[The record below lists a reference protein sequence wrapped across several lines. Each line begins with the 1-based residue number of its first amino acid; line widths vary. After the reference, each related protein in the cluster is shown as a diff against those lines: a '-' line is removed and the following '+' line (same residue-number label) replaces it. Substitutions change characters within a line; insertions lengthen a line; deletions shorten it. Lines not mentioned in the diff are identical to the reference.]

1 MQNTQSTASVRNEN
15 KQPKILVVGSFV
27 VDQVMKTDTFPAEG
41 QSVIGKG
48 FTKAPGGKG
57 ANQAVQMAR
66 LGASVTMVGKLGR
79 DANGK
84 EMLAACSAAGLD
96 VSHVAFDEIAP
107 TGCAVIVLQE
117 IDGAMQNRII
127 VYPGANMTITPED
140 VAFLEEEIANYDLV
154 VLQLEIPMAINELVA
169 KYAHNKG
176 VPVFLNTA
184 PWEPIS
190 DDFLS
195 CLTYVCPNETEAEGL
210 TGIHIPREGRT
221 ADLGAAKCAAEKL
234 IGRGAKNVLITLG
247 AAGAAMF
254 GEVGEQYSPS
264 AKGITAVDPTA
275 AGDSFIGGFCYSVCS
290 GKSIEEAMRFAN
302 HTAALT
308 VSRMG
313 AIPSLP
319 TLKEVE
325 TLLASAADAKNTDEP
340 TAPPQA
346 VEKGIEHTCRAA
358 YDRFL
363 AVASTETKKQI
374 EKIDYASVVAA
385 AKMIRA
391 AEKTGGRI
399 HISGIGKC
407 SYVTGYMASLM
418 SSTGTPTYF
427 LHGTESV
434 HGSCG
439 QLRKNDIVIFIS
451 NSGETQEMKASVL
464 AIRNNGCRVIG
475 VSGSAESWL
484 AKTSDL
490 HLLAKVDEEGGPM
503 NRAPRMSIFAE
514 TFVLQALSVVLQE
527 DFGVTPAQYVKW
539 HPGGKLGNLRPE
551 EK

>member
-1 MQNTQSTASVRNEN
+1 M
-15 KQPKILVVGSFV
+15 
-27 VDQVMKTDTFPAEG
+27 DQVMTTSVFPVEG
-41 QSVIGKG
+41 QTVVGEA

-57 ANQAVQMAR
+57 ANQAVQMER
-66 LGASVTMVGKLGR
+66 LGAKVTMAGKLDT

-84 EMLAACSAAGLD
+84 EMYSACEAAGLD
-96 VSHVAFDEIAP
+96 MRYVTFDKATP

-127 VYPGANMTITPED
+127 VYPGANMTITPQD

-154 VLQLEIPMAINELVA
+154 VLQLEIPLAINELVA

-184 PWEPIS
+184 PWAPIS

-210 TGIHIPREGRT
+210 TGVHIPREGRT

-254 GEVGEQYSPS
+254 GAAGEQYSPS
-264 AKGITAVDPTA
+264 ARGVTAVDPTA
-275 AGDSFIGGFCYSVCS
+275 AGDSFIGGFCYSLCS
-290 GKSIEEAMRFAN
+290 GKSVEEAMRFAN
-302 HTAALT
+302 HTAAIT

-319 TLKEVE
+319 TRTEVE
-325 TLLASAADAKNTDEP
+325 ALLAASADVKETEQP
-340 TAPPQA
+340 TGAEA
-346 VEKGIEHTCRAA
+346 EKQTGMEYACRAA
-358 YDRFL
+358 YDHFL
-363 AVASTETKKQI
+363 EVATAETKKQI
-374 EKIDYASVVAA
+374 EKMDYAPIVDA

-391 AEKTGGRI
+391 AEKAGGRI

-407 SYVTGYMASLM
+407 SYVAGYMASLM

-451 NSGETQEMKASVL
+451 NSGETQEMKAAVL
-464 AIRNNGCRVIG
+464 AIQNNGCRVIG

-514 TFVLQALSVVLQE
+514 TLVLQALSVVLQE
-527 DFGVTPAQYVKW
+527 DYGVTPAQYVKW
-539 HPGGKLGNLRPE
+539 HPGGKLGSLRPE

>member
-1 MQNTQSTASVRNEN
+1 MKTKKPN
-15 KQPKILVVGSFV
+15 ILVVGSFV
-27 VDQVMKTDTFPAEG
+27 VDQVMTTGVFPAEG
-41 QSVIGKG
+41 QTVIGEA
-48 FTKAPGGKG
+48 FSKAPGGKG

-84 EMLAACSAAGLD
+84 DMRAACEAAGLD
-96 VSHVAFDEIAP
+96 MRHVALDETTP

-117 IDGAMQNRII
+117 LDGAMQNRII

-154 VLQLEIPMAINELVA
+154 VLQLEIPMEINELVA
-169 KYAHNKG
+169 KYAQEKG

-184 PWEPIS
+184 PWAPLS
-190 DDFLS
+190 DEFLS
-195 CLTYVCPNETEAEGL
+195 RLTYISPNETEAEGL
-210 TGIHIPREGRT
+210 TGIHIARHGRKV
-221 ADLGAAKCAAEKL
+221 DLDAAKCAADSL

-254 GEVGEQYSPS
+254 GDTGEQYSPA
-264 AKGITAVDPTA
+264 AKGVTAVDPTA
-275 AGDSFIGGFCYSVCS
+275 AGDSFIGGFCYSICC
-290 GKSIEEAMRFAN
+290 GKSAEEALRFAN
-302 HTAALT
+302 HTAAIT

-319 TLKEVE
+319 TLEEVDA
-325 TLLASAADAKNTDEP
+325 LLAMSTGEED
-340 TAPPQA
+340 
-346 VEKGIEHTCRAA
+346 GIEHTCRSA

-363 AVASTETKKQI
+363 AVASAETKKQI
-374 EKIDYASVVAA
+374 EKMDYDAIVDA

-391 AEKTGGRI
+391 AEQAGGRI

-407 SYVTGYMASLM
+407 SYVAGYMASLM

-427 LHGTESV
+427 LHGTEAV

-439 QLRKNDIVIFIS
+439 QLRADDLVIFIS
-451 NSGETQEMKASVL
+451 NSGETQEMKAAVL
-464 AIRNNGCRVIG
+464 AIKNNGCRVIG
-475 VSGSAESWL
+475 VSGSCESWL

-490 HLLAKVDEEGGPM
+490 HLLAKAENEGGPM

-514 TFVLQALSVVLQE
+514 TLVLQALSVVLQE
-527 DFGVTPAQYVKW
+527 DYGVTPAQYVKW
-539 HPGGKLGNLRPE
+539 HPGGKLGQLRDG